1 MDLQWQLFYGVD
13 GEKVNAGSLTEIPF
27 ELEGVKGEN
36 IEFSDGIFEGK
47 NGAQEPP
54 EQGVFFAAF
63 EVEEEKTFAMG
74 FGGCYFYQVF
84 LNGTLLLDRSESGN
98 KPYFPPDPDDFI
110 VPAPCGKGTNLLTV
124 VLRSAPG
131 EPMRLAFRIFEEY
144 PWQKT
149 VPSIENFE
157 RLVSAPVY
165 PAEGTQERKWAY
177 DLIQNGVLM
186 LRNTVFNPFSANRS
200 MEREELTGVT
210 GKYPVLYF
218 YEKALDRIIKEIA
231 ETTPEEDEVFF
242 WLLYNMGYVIKC
254 AAGTFGLD
262 LNHRRAAELAPYLD
276 FLLTTHNH
284 ADHYDMEL
292 FKLMGAQKK
301 KVVSNFHPLPGFH
314 RPPAELEFE
323 GISIVTQE
331 NDHNPTLQK
340 FVTSY
345 YITLPNGCTIFASG
359 DSRNVEQLD
368 PPGKVDVFIPHP
380 RVGLSVPA
388 AVDKFK
394 PAAVLYSHFLEM
406 RHTPPTPWYAVPYD
420 LLESERQEVAA
431 KGAQALA
438 PIWGEKLLW
447 NTSVKRFI

>member
-13 GEKVNAGSLTEIPF
+13 GEKINAGDLTGIPF
-27 ELEGVKGEN
+27 ELEGVKREN
-36 IEFSDGIFEGK
+36 INFANSVYVGRAA
-47 NGAQEPP
+47 AQEPP
-54 EQGVFFAAF
+54 EQGVFMAAF
-63 EVEEEKTFAMG
+63 ELDEGKTFAMG

-84 LNGTLLLDRSESGN
+84 LNGNLLLDRSESGN
-98 KPYFPPDPDDFI
+98 KPYFPPGPEDFI
-110 VPAPCGKGTNLLTV
+110 VPVPCDKGKNLLTV

-131 EPMRLAFRIFEEY
+131 EPMRFAFRIFEEY

-165 PAEGTQERKWAY
+165 PSEGTQERKWAC

-200 MEREELTGVT
+200 MTREELSGVT

-218 YEKALDRIIKEIA
+218 YEKALDRILEEVA
-231 ETTPEEDEVFF
+231 ATTPKEDEVFF

-254 AAGTFGLD
+254 ASGTFGLD

-284 ADHYDMEL
+284 VDHYDMEL

-323 GISIVTQE
+323 GISIATQE

-431 KGAQALA
+431 KGCQALA
-438 PIWGEKLLW
+438 PIWGEKLVW
-447 NTSVKRFI
+447 NTSENRFI